1 MALSEEFIARVKE
14 KLEAQRREAEAE
26 LRRLQEFMQGEV
38 DVDAEEGDPDL
49 FEREKVAALI
59 AAQERRLE
67 AVQRALKAIEA
78 GVYGICERCRQP
90 IAPERLEARPE
101 AVLCIACQQEVERL
115 ARRNL
120 TPPPTTR
127 W

>member
-1 MALSEEFIARVKE
+1 MTLPEELIARIKE

-49 FEREKVAALI
+49 FER
-59 AAQERRLE
+59 
-67 AVQRALKAIEA
+67 ALKAIEA

-90 IAPERLEARPE
+90 IDPERLEARPE

-120 TPPPTTR
+120 TPPPTR

>member
-1 MALSEEFIARVKE
+1 MTLSEEFVARMKDQLE
-14 KLEAQRREAEAE
+14 KQRREATAE
-26 LRRLQEFMQGEV
+26 LERLREFMQGEV

-59 AAQERRLE
+59 MAQERRLE
-67 AVQRALKAIEA
+67 AVERALKAIET

-90 IAPERLEARPE
+90 IPHERLEARPE
-101 AVLCIACQQEVERL
+101 AVLCITCQQEVERL

-120 TPPPTTR
+120 ATPPTR